1 MVCGH
6 GTRDSK
12 GVAEFAQLVEKLRGQ
27 FAASENWPT
36 EHGYLEFARP
46 VLRDGLNALREQG
59 ATRILAV
66 PAMLLNAGH
75 AKNDIPSVLNLWAQ
89 ENPDVQVEYGRALGL
104 TASMLRA
111 ASKRIADTLASEAAS
126 GNDLPPA
133 QTLLVTVG
141 RGASDPD
148 ANADIAKMNRLLQEA
163 FGFGWALPAYSGV
176 TFPLV
181 APALQHAVRLGF
193 SKVLVF
199 PYFLFT
205 GRLIE
210 RIYEHTDRVASAHPD
225 IRFVKVPYLNDQ
237 DAVVETFV
245 ERVYELLNGSPDMNC
260 QLCKYRTALP
270 AFEDEKGLPQVS
282 HHHHV
287 EGVGTDTDGTQKH
300 THEQAQAH
308 NHSHEHKHKH
318 EHEHG
323 HEHTHEQAHQQAQ
336 GHEHKQGHGHDNTH
350 AHDSTHSHSH
360 SHSHGDHHPYPHADH
375 PLGPKTL
382 H

>member
-6 GTRDSK
+6 GTRDPK
-12 GVAEFAQLVEKLRGQ
+12 GVAEFAHLVEKIRTH
-27 FAASENWPT
+27 FATHEDWPT

-46 VLRDGLNALREQG
+46 VLRDGLNALRAQG
-59 ATRILAV
+59 VTRILAV

-89 ENPDVQVEYGRALGL
+89 ENPDVKVEYGRALGL

-111 ASKRIADTLASEAAS
+111 ASNRIADTRAAEADN
-126 GNDLPPA
+126 GHDLPPA

-148 ANADIAKMNRLLQEA
+148 ANGDIAKMNRLLQEA

-181 APALQHAVRLGF
+181 EPALQHAVRLGF
-193 SKVLVF
+193 AKVLVF

-210 RIYEHTDRVASAHPD
+210 RIYQHTDRVAAENPT

-245 ERVYELLNGSPDMNC
+245 ERIYELLNGSPEMNC

-287 EGVGTDTDGTQKH
+287 EGVGTDGDNTHQHTHSHTDS
-300 THEQAQAH
+300 HEQA
-308 NHSHEHKHKH
+308 
-318 EHEHG
+318 HG
-323 HEHTHEQAHQQAQ
+323 HEHKQAHEQMHKQTHEQAHKHSQ
-336 GHEHKQGHGHDNTH
+336 EHNHSHNHSHD
-350 AHDSTHSHSH
+350 HSHSH
-360 SHSHGDHHPYPHADH
+360 SDHHPYPHADH

>member
-6 GTRDSK
+6 GTRDPK
-12 GVAEFAQLVEKLRGQ
+12 GVAEFAHLVEKIRTH
-27 FAASENWPT
+27 FATHEDWPT

-46 VLRDGLNALREQG
+46 VLRDGLNALRAQG
-59 ATRILAV
+59 VTRILAV

-89 ENPDVQVEYGRALGL
+89 ENPDVKVEYGRALGL

-111 ASKRIADTLASEAAS
+111 ASNRIADTRAAEADN
-126 GNDLPPA
+126 GHDLPPA

-148 ANADIAKMNRLLQEA
+148 ANGDIAKMNRLLQEA

-181 APALQHAVRLGF
+181 EPALQHAVRLGF
-193 SKVLVF
+193 AKVLVF

-210 RIYEHTDRVASAHPD
+210 RIYQHTDRVAAENPA

-237 DAVVETFV
+237 DAVVETFI
-245 ERVYELLNGSPDMNC
+245 ERIYELLNGSPEMNC

-287 EGVGTDTDGTQKH
+287 EGVGTDGDNTHKH
-300 THEQAQAH
+300 THSH
-308 NHSHEHKHKH
+308 TDSHEQTHGHG
-318 EHEHG
+318 HG
-323 HEHTHEQAHQQAQ
+323 HEQMHKQAHEQVNEQTHEQAHKHGQ
-336 GHEHKQGHGHDNTH
+336 EHN
-350 AHDSTHSHSH
+350 HSHNHSHDHSHDH